1 MKRLFFILSLV
12 CLAISGWAGQI
23 SREQALRQAQTFFQK
38 KGISRALIAA
48 DTPLSRHRAQGAIQ
62 DYYVF
67 NAGQNEGFVIISG
80 DDRTV
85 PVLGYAEHGSFD
97 VDNLPPAMAELL
109 DDYSHQIEAIRN
121 GAPVQARRAAHL
133 QVPEF
138 MTVKWN
144 QYEPYYNKTPLGY
157 YTNRIKGEHCVT
169 GCVATAMAQVLYH
182 QHFVNATQAT
192 IPGYKNYYYWKSPTG
207 EKYAYLEDVPA
218 GTALDWGNMVD
229 SYSGSESDAQKEAV
243 ANLMLYCGTAVNMKY
258 HLSAS
263 TASVSSVPEAL
274 KIYFG
279 YSSSTR
285 YVTRSKYSDTEW
297 DNLIYKEIQSL
308 RPVIY
313 GGQTSGGAGHAFIL
327 HGYDGD
333 GKYAINWGWG
343 GLSDGFFTLDA
354 LTPKNQGAGG
364 SNGGYNYSQEAVINL
379 MREDGSFS
387 ETVALTTLFFE
398 VADTE
403 KTYER
408 PSGYINFGP
417 ITFNAKFVSDLA
429 NTYTIDVN
437 FAVYKDGQVVDYL
450 YGNDGQSFSGF
461 SNTTWF
467 PADGTLKLYL
477 PNGGG
482 PSFREPGTYK
492 IVPVSR
498 ETGTTVWHQNVGS
511 DKYFVTGVVS
521 NDMKLKLYNSD
532 PNGTPDPGPEVTD
545 ADRTVLAAS
554 YSELQSYTEKKQ
566 AEATANETTIAALS
580 AAIVDMKTTAAAIE
594 EAISSV
600 NAKLANDTYLS
611 ESQKNEFLTQLASLS
626 EQLSQQ
632 NNELAKVIAELNSIE
647 SDNIAVKTQIAD
659 LLSQI
664 ASQSA
669 IIASITTKKDYIAS
683 QALADQLTTTANAI
697 DVASLAT
704 RISVVENYLKD
715 LSFTNI
721 QSGLSDLGQTV
732 DQSIADAVAA
742 AEAAEQA
749 EKEKAEF
756 EAAKADM
763 TAIISNIISAASDKV
778 SAIDEN
784 NKSIAE
790 LKDALK
796 AASDA
801 AAPVSEQIDAIK
813 ALLEDKYV
821 TEAQKEENLAL
832 LEKYEKELQTY
843 MSSVAEISEQ
853 IETIEKSNADQIAQ
867 LQDIVKSISELSTDL
882 DAATK
887 KENVEDLK
895 PRAAVIE
902 SNLKDVDPAA
912 VSTVAETLA
921 DVLKKLTLGEIQTY
935 LTDLEKAIQ
944 DLIDTAKAEE
954 EAKEQA
960 EKEKAELEAAKA
972 DMNDRIDAIVKAVS
986 NLAADII
993 ENENMIADLKKKYDI
1008 ASEAA
1013 RAVNDKIGAIKTLL
1027 EDKYISETKKKENLL
1042 LLEKYE
1048 KELQDY
1054 QQSLSD
1060 FNKKLESIATSNAG
1074 LSTELENIKQAIT
1087 ELSSEVDAATTKDQ
1101 IEALSKNADAI
1112 EVKVKDLDA
1121 SSVKTEIATLAVI
1134 TEALTLDDTSTALAK
1149 LQDTIQTLIDTAKSD
1164 EEKAKEEAEKLAKA
1178 QETYK
1183 SVAEKLNEVI
1193 ATHQEIYAILED
1205 AHGDFVTKLK
1215 EIDDVLVALK
1225 QQYAKIENMLE
1236 ELIAKQ
1242 PSTRADEDPIE
1253 ILQERLKQLADNIAT
1268 LESQYQQVSA
1278 MIAQLEDY
1286 LKPYAA
1292 LIEKASATR
1301 DQLQSDLVSAV
1312 TAADVDR
1319 LTVLA
1324 SDVASELST
1333 GGTSNYNQFVESYDS
1348 VLESLNTYIGN
1359 INTVYTQAGNLEA
1372 DVAYETTCI
1381 QRVAIDESEVL
1392 GHYDL
1397 KGNRVDSTYKGMQII
1412 RLKNGKTIKINVK

>member
-23 SREQALRQAQTFFQK
+23 SREQALRQAQTFFHK

-48 DTPLSRHRAQGAIQ
+48 DTPLSRRRAQGALQ
-62 DYYVF
+62 DYYAF

-97 VDNLPPAMAELL
+97 IDNLPPALADLLNHYAE
-109 DDYSHQIEAIRN
+109 QIEDIRN
-121 GAPVQARRAAHL
+121 GAPVQTRRASHL
-133 QVPEF
+133 KVPEF

-144 QYEPYYNKTPLGY
+144 QTDPYNGKTPLGY
-157 YTNRIKGEHCVT
+157 YKDRKDGVHTVT

-182 QHFVNATQAT
+182 QHYVDVTQSEIA
-192 IPGYKNYYYWKSPTG
+192 GYKNLTSYRTSSGTVVDLYVPTIPMG
-207 EKYAYLEDVPA
+207 SS
-218 GTALDWGNMVD
+218 LDWANMVD
-229 SYSGSESDAQKEAV
+229 SYNGSESQTQKDAV
-243 ANLMLYCGTAVNMKY
+243 ADLMLYCGAAVKMNY
-258 HLSAS
+258 RLAENGGS
-263 TASVSSVPEAL
+263 TASISSVPEAF
-274 KIYFG
+274 KRYFG
-279 YSSSTR
+279 YSKGVRHIS
-285 YVTRSKYSDTEW
+285 RSAYSDTEW
-297 DNLIYKEIQSL
+297 DDMIYKEVSVGH
-308 RPVIY
+308 PVIY
-313 GGQTSGGAGHAFIL
+313 QGLTAKNAGHAFIL
-327 HGYDGD
+327 HGCDSD
-333 GKYAINWGWG
+333 GKYAVNWGWG
-343 GLSDGFFTLDA
+343 GNLDGYFTLDN
-354 LTPKNQGAGG
+354 LTTKQ
-364 SNGGYNYSQEAVINL
+364 GGYNYSQEAVVYITN
-379 MREDGSFS
+379 DSFS
-387 ETVALTTLFFE
+387 ETVKVAVTAIKVDGFNTDKNGALIMP
-398 VADTE
+398 AKTE
-403 KTYER
+403 YSAVR
-408 PSGYINFGP
+408 DSWGRAPFSMA
-417 ITFNAKFVSDLA
+417 ITFKSALA
-429 NTYTIDVN
+429 NFYTIDCGYGIHNLNGQLIGNVLKMRTAEFKN
-437 FAVYKDGQVVDYL
+437 GTGWTFGTGNSAFGGDLSVGTYYIKGYSKQSTASDWLLCDDADKFAVKIDVTDSNMSFSVVDISSL
-450 YGNDGQSFSGF
+450 N
-461 SNTTWF
+461 
-467 PADGTLKLYL
+467 
-477 PNGGG
+477 
-482 PSFREPGTYK
+482 
-492 IVPVSR
+492 
-498 ETGTTVWHQNVGS
+498 
-511 DKYFVTGVVS
+511 
-521 NDMKLKLYNSD
+521 
-532 PNGTPDPGPEVTD
+532 PDPGPEVTD
-545 ADRTVLAAS
+545 ADRTALAAS
-554 YSELQSYTEKKQ
+554 YSELQTYTEKKQ
-566 AEATANETTIAALS
+566 AEATANEKLIADLS
-580 AAIVDMKTTAAAIE
+580 VAIVDMKTTASAIE
-594 EAISSV
+594 EAISAI

-626 EQLSQQ
+626 DQLSQQ

-669 IIASITTKKDYIAS
+669 IIASITTKEDYIAS

-832 LEKYEKELQTY
+832 LEKHEKELQTY

-887 KENVEDLK
+887 KEDIEDLK
-895 PRAAVIE
+895 LRAAVIE
-902 SNLKDVDPAA
+902 NSLKDVDPAT
-912 VSTVAETLA
+912 VSTAVETLA
-921 DVLKKLTLGEIQTY
+921 DDLKKLSLGEIQDH
-935 LTDLEKAIQ
+935 LSDLEKAIQ
-944 DLIDTAKAEE
+944 ALIDTAKAEE
-954 EAKEQA
+954 EATEQA

-972 DMNDRIDAIVKAVS
+972 SMNVRIDAISKVVS
-986 NLAADII
+986 DIAADIDD
-993 ENENMIADLKKKYDI
+993 NNNMIADLKKAYEI

-1013 RAVNDKIGAIKTLL
+1013 QIVKDKIDAIKALL
-1027 EDKYISETKKKENLL
+1027 EDKYISEAQKNENLQ

-1048 KELQDY
+1048 KELEEY
-1054 QQSLSD
+1054 LKSLAD
-1060 FNKKLESIATSNAG
+1060 IYKQLEAIATSNAA
-1074 LSTELENIKQAIT
+1074 LSTELENIKQAT
-1087 ELSSEVDAATTKDQ
+1087 AKLSSEVEAATTKDQ
-1101 IEALSKNADAI
+1101 IEALGIDADAI
-1112 EVKVKDLDA
+1112 EVKVKDIDV
-1121 SSVKTEIATLAVI
+1121 SSVKTDIAAVAVKMK
-1134 TEALTLDDTSTALAK
+1134 ALSLDDTSTALSK

-1164 EEKAKEEAEKLAKA
+1164 EEKQKEEAEELAKA
-1178 QETYK
+1178 QESYK
-1183 SVAEKLNEVI
+1183 SVAEKLDEVI
-1193 ATHQEIYAILED
+1193 KTHQEIYVILED
-1205 AHGDFVTKLK
+1205 AHADFVAKMK
-1215 EIDDVLVALK
+1215 EIEVVLAALK
-1225 QQYAKIENMLE
+1225 QQYADIEKMLE

-1253 ILQERLKQLADNIAT
+1253 MLQERLKQLADNIAT
-1268 LESQYQQVSA
+1268 LESQYQQVSD
-1278 MIAQLEDY
+1278 MIAQLEDQ
-1286 LKPYAA
+1286 LKQYAT
-1292 LIEKASATR
+1292 LIETASATR
-1301 DQLQSDLVSAV
+1301 DQLQNDLTSAV
-1312 TAADVDR
+1312 TAADVDL
-1319 LTVLA
+1319 LTVSASNLA
-1324 SDVASELST
+1324 NQLATD
-1333 GGTSNYNQFVESYDS
+1333 GKSNYEQFVESYDT
-1348 VLESLNTYIGN
+1348 VLENLNTYIGN
-1359 INTVYTQAGNLEA
+1359 INTVYTQANNLET
-1372 DVAYETTCI
+1372 DVAYETTSI

-1392 GHYDL
+1392 GRYDL

>member
-23 SREQALRQAQTFFQK
+23 SREQALRQAQTFLQK
-38 KGISRALIAA
+38 KGIPRTLIVA
-48 DTPLSRHRAQGAIQ
+48 DTPLSRRRAQGAIQ

-97 VDNLPPAMAELL
+97 IDNLPPALADLL
-109 DDYSHQIEAIRN
+109 DNYAHQIEAIRN

-157 YTNRIKGEHCVT
+157 YTNRIEGEHCVT

-207 EKYAYLEDVPA
+207 EKYAYLEEVPA
-218 GTALDWGNMVD
+218 GTTLDWGNMVD

-243 ANLMLYCGTAVNMKY
+243 ANLMLYCGTSVNMKY

-274 KIYFG
+274 KTYFG

-285 YVTRSKYSDTEW
+285 YVTRSKYSDDEW

-364 SNGGYNYSQEAVINL
+364 SNGGYNNGQEAVINL

-521 NDMKLKLYNSD
+521 KDMKLKLYNSD
-532 PNGTPDPGPEVTD
+532 PNGTPDPGPEVTE

-566 AEATANETTIAALS
+566 AEVTANETTIAALS
-580 AAIVDMKTTAAAIE
+580 AAIVDMKTTASAIE
-594 EAISSV
+594 EAISAI
-600 NAKLANDTYLS
+600 NAKLTNDTYLS

-669 IIASITTKKDYIAS
+669 IIASITTKEDYIAS
-683 QALADQLTTTANAI
+683 QALADQLTTTANGI

-715 LSFTNI
+715 LSFTNV

-749 EKEKAEF
+749 EKEKAE
-756 EAAKADM
+756 
-763 TAIISNIISAASDKV
+763 
-778 SAIDEN
+778 
-784 NKSIAE
+784 
-790 LKDALK
+790 
-796 AASDA
+796 
-801 AAPVSEQIDAIK
+801 
-813 ALLEDKYV
+813 
-821 TEAQKEENLAL
+821 
-832 LEKYEKELQTY
+832 
-843 MSSVAEISEQ
+843 
-853 IETIEKSNADQIAQ
+853 
-867 LQDIVKSISELSTDL
+867 
-882 DAATK
+882 
-887 KENVEDLK
+887 
-895 PRAAVIE
+895 
-902 SNLKDVDPAA
+902 
-912 VSTVAETLA
+912 
-921 DVLKKLTLGEIQTY
+921 
-935 LTDLEKAIQ
+935 
-944 DLIDTAKAEE
+944 AEE
-954 EAKEQA
+954 
-960 EKEKAELEAAKA
+960 
-972 DMNDRIDAIVKAVS
+972 
-986 NLAADII
+986 
-993 ENENMIADLKKKYDI
+993 
-1008 ASEAA
+1008 
-1013 RAVNDKIGAIKTLL
+1013 
-1027 EDKYISETKKKENLL
+1027 
-1042 LLEKYE
+1042 
-1048 KELQDY
+1048 
-1054 QQSLSD
+1054 
-1060 FNKKLESIATSNAG
+1060 
-1074 LSTELENIKQAIT
+1074 
-1087 ELSSEVDAATTKDQ
+1087 
-1101 IEALSKNADAI
+1101 
-1112 EVKVKDLDA
+1112 
-1121 SSVKTEIATLAVI
+1121 
-1134 TEALTLDDTSTALAK
+1134 
-1149 LQDTIQTLIDTAKSD
+1149 
-1164 EEKAKEEAEKLAKA
+1164 LAKA

-1183 SVAEKLNEVI
+1183 SVAEKLDEVI
-1193 ATHQEIYAILED
+1193 KTHQEIYVILED
-1205 AHGDFVTKLK
+1205 AHADFVAKMK
-1215 EIDDVLVALK
+1215 EIEVVLAALK
-1225 QQYAKIENMLE
+1225 QQYADIEKMLE

-1253 ILQERLKQLADNIAT
+1253 MLQERLKQLADNIAT
-1268 LESQYQQVSA
+1268 LESQYQQVSD
-1278 MIAQLEDY
+1278 MIAQLEDQ
-1286 LKPYAA
+1286 LKQYAT
-1292 LIEKASATR
+1292 LIETASATR
-1301 DQLQSDLVSAV
+1301 DQLQNDLTSAV
-1312 TAADVDR
+1312 TAADVDL
-1319 LTVLA
+1319 LTVSASNLA
-1324 SDVASELST
+1324 NQLATD
-1333 GGTSNYNQFVESYDS
+1333 GKSNYEQFVESYDT
-1348 VLESLNTYIGN
+1348 VLENLNTYIGN
-1359 INTVYTQAGNLEA
+1359 INTVYTQANNLET
-1372 DVAYETTCI
+1372 DVAYETTSI

-1392 GHYDL
+1392 GRYDL

>member
-23 SREQALRQAQTFFQK
+23 SREQALRQAKTFLQK
-38 KGISRALIAA
+38 KGIPRTLIAA

-109 DDYSHQIEAIRN
+109 DDYAHQIEAIRN

-274 KIYFG
+274 KTYFG

-364 SNGGYNYSQEAVINL
+364 SNGGYNNGQEAVINL

-683 QALADQLTTTANAI
+683 QALADQLTTTANGI

-763 TAIISNIISAASDKV
+763 TARINNIVSVASDKV
-778 SAIDEN
+778 SAIDDN
-784 NKSIAE
+784 NKSIA
-790 LKDALK
+790 ALK
-796 AASDA
+796 EALTTAVDA
-801 AAPVSEQIDAIK
+801 AAPVSEQIEAIKTLLEDKYITEAQKKENLLLLEEYEKELLTYKTSLDEIAEQIATNEKSNADQIAELQDIVKSISDLSTDLDAATKKEDIEDLKLRAAVIENSLKDVDPATVSTVVETLADDLKKLSLGEIQDHLSNLEKAIQALIDTAKAEEEATEQAEKEKVELEAAKAGMNVRIDAISKVVSDIAADIDDNNNMIADLKKAYEIASEAAQAVKDKIDAIK
-813 ALLEDKYV
+813 ALLEDKYIS
-821 TEAQKEENLAL
+821 EAQKKENLQL
-832 LEKYEKELQTY
+832 LEKYEKELEEY
-843 MSSVAEISEQ
+843 L
-853 IETIEKSNADQIAQ
+853 KS
-867 LQDIVKSISELSTDL
+867 
-882 DAATK
+882 
-887 KENVEDLK
+887 
-895 PRAAVIE
+895 
-902 SNLKDVDPAA
+902 
-912 VSTVAETLA
+912 LA
-921 DVLKKLTLGEIQTY
+921 DIYKQ
-935 LTDLEKAIQ
+935 
-944 DLIDTAKAEE
+944 
-954 EAKEQA
+954 
-960 EKEKAELEAAKA
+960 LEA
-972 DMNDRIDAIVKAVS
+972 
-986 NLAADII
+986 
-993 ENENMIADLKKKYDI
+993 
-1008 ASEAA
+1008 
-1013 RAVNDKIGAIKTLL
+1013 
-1027 EDKYISETKKKENLL
+1027 
-1042 LLEKYE
+1042 
-1048 KELQDY
+1048 
-1054 QQSLSD
+1054 
-1060 FNKKLESIATSNAG
+1060 IATSNAA
-1074 LSTELENIKQAIT
+1074 LSTELENIKQAT
-1087 ELSSEVDAATTKDQ
+1087 AKLSSEVEAATTKDQ
-1101 IEALSKNADAI
+1101 IEALGIDADAI
-1112 EVKVKDLDA
+1112 EVKVKDIDV
-1121 SSVKTEIATLAVI
+1121 SSVKTDIAAVAVKMK
-1134 TEALTLDDTSTALAK
+1134 ALSLDDTSTALSK

-1164 EEKAKEEAEKLAKA
+1164 EEKQKEEAEELAKA

-1183 SVAEKLNEVI
+1183 SVAEKLDEVI
-1193 ATHQEIYAILED
+1193 KTHQEIYVILED
-1205 AHGDFVTKLK
+1205 AHADFVAKMK
-1215 EIDDVLVALK
+1215 EIEVVLAALK
-1225 QQYAKIENMLE
+1225 QQYADIEKMLE

-1253 ILQERLKQLADNIAT
+1253 MLQERLKQLADNIAT
-1268 LESQYQQVSA
+1268 LESQYQQVSD
-1278 MIAQLEDY
+1278 MIAQLEDQ
-1286 LKPYAA
+1286 LKQYAT
-1292 LIEKASATR
+1292 LIETASATR
-1301 DQLQSDLVSAV
+1301 DQLQNDLTSAV
-1312 TAADVDR
+1312 TAADVDL
-1319 LTVLA
+1319 LTVSASNLA
-1324 SDVASELST
+1324 NQLATD
-1333 GGTSNYNQFVESYDS
+1333 GKSNYEQFVESYDT
-1348 VLESLNTYIGN
+1348 VLENLNTYIGN
-1359 INTVYTQAGNLEA
+1359 INTVYTQANNLET
-1372 DVAYETTCI
+1372 DVAYETTSI

-1392 GHYDL
+1392 GRYDL
-1397 KGNRVDSTYKGMQII
+1397 KCNRVDSTYKGMQII

>member
-1 MKRLFFILSLV
+1 M
-12 CLAISGWAGQI
+12 
-23 SREQALRQAQTFFQK
+23 
-38 KGISRALIAA
+38 
-48 DTPLSRHRAQGAIQ
+48 D
-62 DYYVF
+62 
-67 NAGQNEGFVIISG
+67 N
-80 DDRTV
+80 
-85 PVLGYAEHGSFD
+85 YA
-97 VDNLPPAMAELL
+97 
-109 DDYSHQIEAIRN
+109 HQIEAIRN

-157 YTNRIKGEHCVT
+157 YTNRIEGEHCVT

-274 KIYFG
+274 KTYFG

-364 SNGGYNYSQEAVINL
+364 SNGGYNNGQEAVINL

-521 NDMKLKLYNSD
+521 KDMKLKLYNSD
-532 PNGTPDPGPEVTD
+532 PNGTPDPGPEVTE

-566 AEATANETTIAALS
+566 AEVTANETTIAALS
-580 AAIVDMKTTAAAIE
+580 AAIVDMKTTASAIE
-594 EAISSV
+594 EAISAI
-600 NAKLANDTYLS
+600 NAKLTNDTYLS

-669 IIASITTKKDYIAS
+669 IIASITTKEDYIAS
-683 QALADQLTTTANAI
+683 QALADQLTTTANGI

-715 LSFTNI
+715 LSFTNV

-749 EKEKAEF
+749 EKEKAE
-756 EAAKADM
+756 
-763 TAIISNIISAASDKV
+763 
-778 SAIDEN
+778 
-784 NKSIAE
+784 
-790 LKDALK
+790 
-796 AASDA
+796 
-801 AAPVSEQIDAIK
+801 
-813 ALLEDKYV
+813 
-821 TEAQKEENLAL
+821 
-832 LEKYEKELQTY
+832 
-843 MSSVAEISEQ
+843 
-853 IETIEKSNADQIAQ
+853 
-867 LQDIVKSISELSTDL
+867 
-882 DAATK
+882 
-887 KENVEDLK
+887 
-895 PRAAVIE
+895 
-902 SNLKDVDPAA
+902 
-912 VSTVAETLA
+912 
-921 DVLKKLTLGEIQTY
+921 
-935 LTDLEKAIQ
+935 
-944 DLIDTAKAEE
+944 AEE
-954 EAKEQA
+954 
-960 EKEKAELEAAKA
+960 
-972 DMNDRIDAIVKAVS
+972 
-986 NLAADII
+986 
-993 ENENMIADLKKKYDI
+993 
-1008 ASEAA
+1008 
-1013 RAVNDKIGAIKTLL
+1013 
-1027 EDKYISETKKKENLL
+1027 
-1042 LLEKYE
+1042 
-1048 KELQDY
+1048 
-1054 QQSLSD
+1054 
-1060 FNKKLESIATSNAG
+1060 
-1074 LSTELENIKQAIT
+1074 
-1087 ELSSEVDAATTKDQ
+1087 
-1101 IEALSKNADAI
+1101 
-1112 EVKVKDLDA
+1112 
-1121 SSVKTEIATLAVI
+1121 
-1134 TEALTLDDTSTALAK
+1134 
-1149 LQDTIQTLIDTAKSD
+1149 
-1164 EEKAKEEAEKLAKA
+1164 LAKA

-1183 SVAEKLNEVI
+1183 SVAEKLDEVI
-1193 ATHQEIYAILED
+1193 KTHQEIYVILED
-1205 AHGDFVTKLK
+1205 AHADFVAKMK
-1215 EIDDVLVALK
+1215 EIEVVLAALK
-1225 QQYAKIENMLE
+1225 QQYADIEKMLE

-1253 ILQERLKQLADNIAT
+1253 MLQERLKQLADNIAT
-1268 LESQYQQVSA
+1268 LESQYQQVSD
-1278 MIAQLEDY
+1278 MIAQLEDQ
-1286 LKPYAA
+1286 LKQYAT
-1292 LIEKASATR
+1292 LIETASATR
-1301 DQLQSDLVSAV
+1301 DQLQNDLTSAV
-1312 TAADVDR
+1312 TAADVDL
-1319 LTVLA
+1319 LTVSASNLA
-1324 SDVASELST
+1324 NQLATD
-1333 GGTSNYNQFVESYDS
+1333 GKSNYEQFVESYDT
-1348 VLESLNTYIGN
+1348 VLENLNTYIGN
-1359 INTVYTQAGNLEA
+1359 INTVYTQANNLET
-1372 DVAYETTCI
+1372 DVAYETTSI

-1392 GHYDL
+1392 GRYDL